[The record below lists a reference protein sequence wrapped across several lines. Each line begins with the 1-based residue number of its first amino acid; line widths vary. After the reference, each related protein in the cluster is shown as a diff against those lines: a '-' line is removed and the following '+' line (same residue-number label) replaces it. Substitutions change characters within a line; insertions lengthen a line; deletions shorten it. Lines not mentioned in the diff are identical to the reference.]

1 MTQKNLSAS
10 EVKKDQGL
18 EPDHKLFAKP
28 GRSDVNLSSKR
39 TKVEDPVA
47 DRADAFRELAE
58 LKEQLDALTSRY
70 NELRD
75 DTFTEPLKSLN
86 EEGEKTHIWD
96 DEHNHKVVLVRKIT
110 RSYPLLDAR
119 IKRLTTTTNNLN
131 AAKKQ
136 AVKDGES
143 KVVEVKF
150 SVRYE

>member
-28 GRSDVNLSSKR
+28 GRSDANLSSKR

-86 EEGEKTHIWD
+86 EEGRSHTFGMIST
-96 DEHNHKVVLVRKIT
+96 IT
-110 RSYPLLDAR
+110 
-119 IKRLTTTTNNLN
+119 KWC
-131 AAKKQ
+131 
-136 AVKDGES
+136 
-143 KVVEVKF
+143 
-150 SVRYE
+150 